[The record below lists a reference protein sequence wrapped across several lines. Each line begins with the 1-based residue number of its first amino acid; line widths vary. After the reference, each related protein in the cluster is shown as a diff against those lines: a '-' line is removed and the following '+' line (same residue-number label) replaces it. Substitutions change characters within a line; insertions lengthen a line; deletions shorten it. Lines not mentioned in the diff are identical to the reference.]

1 VAQHAVVAGQAIHD
15 GLVESMA
22 HVQGAGDV
30 RRRQLDAE
38 RRFAGVQGGAVV
50 TALFPLAAP
59 ELFNVGRLER
69 LG

>member
-1 VAQHAVVAGQAIHD
+1 MVAGQAVHD
-15 GLVESMA
+15 GLVEGMA
-22 HVQGAGDV
+22 HVQGAGHV

-38 RRFAGVQGGAVV
+38 RRLAGVEGGGVV
-50 TALFPLAAP
+50 TALFPLGAP